1 MLPFKMN
8 PASPLRWSEYEFM
21 RGAPSLKAA
30 GGLYPGQKGDAMA
43 VAGKFDFGTGR
54 TYALLPH
61 VEIVPVEHSAR
72 MGADG
77 PESDTEAS
85 IRLGIPKESSGVTVR
100 DLRKI
105 ADKLEQDSPV
115 RLSMNTTPGDGQAW
129 PAKGFLEV
137 FAFFPPPNSDGFREA
152 KEWLEWFAKTYY
164 RG

>member
-1 MLPFKMN
+1 MVPFRMN

-30 GGLYPGQKGDAMA
+30 GGLYPGQKGDAMG

-54 TYALLPH
+54 TYTLLPH
-61 VEIVPVEHSAR
+61 VEIVPAEDSVR
-72 MGADG
+72 MGANG

-85 IRLGIPKESSGVTVR
+85 IRLGIPKGSTDVTLR
-100 DLRKI
+100 DFDTI
-105 ADKLEQDSPV
+105 AVKLDEDSPV
-115 RLSMNTTPGDGQAW
+115 RLDMGRAPGDGPAW
-129 PAKGFLEV
+129 PAKGFLEIM
-137 FAFFPPPNSDGFREA
+137 AFFPPPNADGFREA